1 MKNISGSTKPR
12 LDVALDIH
20 EVNKIFYKTGQL
32 LNPLLSQSNFY
43 PVFHHSEF
51 DEQ

>member
-1 MKNISGSTKPR
+1 MKNISVSTKTR

-20 EVNKIFYKTGQL
+20 EVNKISYKTGQL

-43 PVFHHSEF
+43 LVFQHSQF